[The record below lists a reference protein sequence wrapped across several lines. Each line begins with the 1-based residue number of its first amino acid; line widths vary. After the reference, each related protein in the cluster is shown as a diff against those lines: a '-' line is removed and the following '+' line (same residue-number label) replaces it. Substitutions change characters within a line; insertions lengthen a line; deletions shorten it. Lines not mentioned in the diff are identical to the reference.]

1 MPILTQQLQNT
12 QMYLKVQFFNLLIFE
27 NSIYK
32 PIPPIV
38 FSIDCPQACIEIFA
52 PVCGSDLKTYP
63 NECYLQMEVCEK
75 NSELYILYDGSCNPT
90 TSTTT
95 TESSTTTTRKNYI
108 HRFQNSV

>member
-38 FSIDCPQACIEIFA
+38 FSIDCPQACIEIYA

-75 NSELYILYDGSCNPT
+75 SLKVFRLKAAILGL
-90 TSTTT
+90 
-95 TESSTTTTRKNYI
+95 
-108 HRFQNSV
+108 